1 MRLLLPIALILMM
14 SITTLSAQKFPDIDK
29 SPMDMAYYPSRVA
42 FRAFGKTD
50 EEKNAKPIIRVVY
63 SRPMKNGR
71 NIFGETIKYGEVWRV
86 GANESTE
93 VQFYQ
98 DVMIGGK
105 KVSAGRY
112 TVYATPQQDKWE
124 VVFNSDL
131 DGWGHYAYKADK
143 NVASITVPTK
153 KMDTPVEAMA
163 IMFEKS
169 DKGANMLIGWDTT
182 MVSVPIEFQTKGM

>member
-1 MRLLLPIALILMM
+1 MRLLLPIALLLTM

-50 EEKNAKPIIRVVY
+50 EEKNAKPVIRVVY
-63 SRPMKNGR
+63 SRPMKSGR
-71 NIFGETIKYGEVWRV
+71 NVFGETIKYGELWRV

-93 VQFYQ
+93 IQFYQ

-112 TVYATPQQDKWE
+112 TIYATPQQDKWE

-182 MVSVPIEFQTKGM
+182 MVSLPIEF